1 MQSTSG
7 TSAPL
12 HVAIVMD
19 GNGRWAESRG
29 LPRGAGHRAGVE
41 AARRIVRAAPR
52 LGVGTLTLYAFSS
65 DNWRRPELEVRT
77 LFTLL
82 REYLMGETAS
92 LLRNGV
98 RLRAT
103 GRRDRLPLPVLAAI
117 EAAENVTQRGTRL
130 ELRIAI
136 DYSAREAILAAA
148 RACGPGD
155 AASLERFGDR
165 IAEACHVGPEGRA
178 VDLLVRAGGERR
190 LSDFLLWEAAYAELW
205 FSDRLW
211 PDFRPADLARAVRWY
226 HERDR
231 RFGALSTRHAEAER
245 RAGTA

>member
-1 MQSTSG
+1 MQSTSDTPG
-7 TSAPL
+7 PL

-52 LGVGTLTLYAFSS
+52 LGIGTLTVYAFSA
-65 DNWRRPELEVRT
+65 DNWRRPEIEVRT

-92 LLRNGV
+92 LLCNGV

-103 GRRDRLPLPVLAAI
+103 GRRDRLPLPVIAAI
-117 EAAENVTQRGTRL
+117 ETAENATARGDRL
-130 ELRIAI
+130 ELRIAV

-148 RACGPGD
+148 RDCPGED
-155 AASLERFGDR
+155 AASVERFGDR
-165 IAEACHVGPEGRA
+165 VAEACHAGPLGRP
-178 VDLLVRAGGERR
+178 VDLLIRAGGERR
-190 LSDFLLWEAAYAELW
+190 LSDFLLWESAYAELW
-205 FSDRLW
+205 FTRRLW
-211 PDFRPADLARAVRWY
+211 PDFRGADLARAVRWF
-226 HERDR
+226 HARER
-231 RFGALSTRHAEAER
+231 RFGALPAY
-245 RAGTA
+245 RAGIA